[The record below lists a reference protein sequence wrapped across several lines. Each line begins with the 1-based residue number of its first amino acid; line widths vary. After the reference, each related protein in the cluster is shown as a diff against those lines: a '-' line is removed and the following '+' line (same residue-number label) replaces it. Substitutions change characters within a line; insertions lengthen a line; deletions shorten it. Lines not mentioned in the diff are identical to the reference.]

1 MRDMKRRGSA
11 AVFCGGIMLAAA
23 VAWVVGRDLSD
34 RYSYDTYAN
43 LVGGSGIAAS
53 LFALLA
59 LLRRGWARVPL
70 FAAIA
75 VSTLM
80 AYARFGPPDPMA
92 IDLTPLYL
100 PPLIFVFGSVALIMT
115 VTAET
120 NAEHAPRGRAE
131 K

>member
-1 MRDMKRRGSA
+1 
-11 AVFCGGIMLAAA
+11 MLAAV

-34 RYSYDTYAN
+34 RYSYDTYDN
-43 LVGGSGIAAS
+43 LVGGSGIAAT

-80 AYARFGPPDPMA
+80 AYARFSPPDPMA
-92 IDLTPLYL
+92 IDLSPLYL
-100 PPLIFVFGSVALIMT
+100 PPLIFAFGGLALIMT
-115 VTAET
+115 VTAEAT
-120 NAEHAPRGRAE
+120 AEHAPSGRAE
-131 K
+131 R